1 MRTEQYSFI
10 KKPYILL
17 SIITLA
23 VLLTASFI
31 SSHPSWKAATYKM
44 IVSIYTVMFMIVTV
58 EVILR
63 HAIYCIFCKENKMW
77 IKEVDRPRT
86 TITLLS
92 AFFMYLSFTTFTA
105 NPDSIASK
113 IFSAFICTISFAIL
127 LVCWSNMFRTIMLP
141 KIRESIGESKPII
154 AGTSQFEE
162 DELKYLK
169 LKFKEN
175 YIRGN
180 EKTID
185 KMLKYNSSTDKL
197 LEIEECDKLEWIFQG
212 GLRNNQPFNSQTL
225 LSFISNL
232 YETEDSKTLVFLV
245 STFFG
250 EKYPISSKNI
260 STWKKNNKE
269 YLKTF
274 ESDFSELISNR
285 NPQ

>member
-1 MRTEQYSFI
+1 MIPEQYSFI

-17 SIITLA
+17 SILALA

-31 SSHPSWKAATYKM
+31 SSYPSWKVATYKM
-44 IVSIYTVMFMIVTV
+44 IVSIYIVMLMIVTV

-63 HAIYCIFCKENKMW
+63 HVIYCVLYKKNKMW

-92 AFFMYLSFTTFTA
+92 AFFMYLSFTTFMA
-105 NPDSIASK
+105 NPNSIASK
-113 IFSAFICTISFAIL
+113 IFSVFICIISFAIL
-127 LVCWSNMFRTIMLP
+127 LVCWNNMFRTKMLP
-141 KIRESIGESKPII
+141 KIREFIGESNPII

-162 DELKYLK
+162 EELNSLVS
-169 LKFKEN
+169 KFKEN
-175 YIRGN
+175 YIKGN
-180 EKTID
+180 EKIIY
-185 KMLKYNSSTDKL
+185 KLLKYNSSFDKL
-197 LEIEECDKLEWIFQG
+197 LEIEECDKLEWTFQS

-232 YETEDSKTLVFLV
+232 YETEDSKTLVLLV

-250 EKYPISSKNI
+250 KKYSISSKNI

-274 ESDFSELISNR
+274 ENDLTRLISNR
-285 NPQ
+285 KPV